1 MWELGAQISA
11 VFVIILGVIAVVAP
25 LKVAHKLNLDAL
37 NQSAAGKTE
46 LRATLGGLFL
56 FVGMFALYMNNPL
69 SYATLGAGWL
79 GAGVIRT
86 IMMFPDKTVNRFTFL
101 SIAIE
106 LFVAFW
112 LLMPWV
118 NLQMG

>member
-1 MWELGAQISA
+1 MWGLGAQISA
-11 VFVIILGVIAVVAP
+11 VFVIILGTIAVFAP
-25 LKVAHKLNLDAL
+25 LKVAHKLSLDAL
-37 NQSAAGKTE
+37 DNSAAGKTE

-56 FVGMFALYMNNPL
+56 FVGVFALYMNDPL

-86 IMMFPDKTVNRFTFL
+86 VMMFPDKTVNRFTFL

-106 LFVAFW
+106 LCVAFW
-112 LLMPWV
+112 LFMPLV
-118 NLQMG
+118 DGKI

>member
-1 MWELGAQISA
+1 MWQLGAQISA
-11 VFVIILGVIAVVAP
+11 GFVIFLGAIAVVAP

-37 NQSAAGKTE
+37 DNRAAGKTE

-56 FVGMFALYMNNPL
+56 FVGVFALYMNDPL

-86 IMMFPDKTVNRFTFL
+86 LAMFPDETVNRLTFL
-101 SIAIE
+101 SLAIE

-112 LLMPWV
+112 LFMPWIE
-118 NLQMG
+118 GKI